1 MTFKPSCPAPTG
13 HLLVMNNIFRV
24 GIIGAGHIAE
34 KAAKTL
40 AAMQDAECLAVGSR
54 SLEKAQAFAA
64 QFGIPRPYGS
74 YDELLA
80 DPDVDLVYIAL
91 PHSLH
96 FEWARRAVL
105 AGKPCLVEK
114 SFMMNAGQA
123 REILSLARERGVLV
137 AEAIWTRYLPIF
149 DTAREILGSGVI
161 GRPVTLT
168 SSLGYNVSAK
178 ERVQR
183 PELGGGALLDLGVY
197 CLTFVRMFGGA
208 AVAGVTT
215 HCTTLPTGCDGSESI
230 VLELENGILATCDVT
245 ALAQGCNISVIA
257 GETGYLVFNDTI
269 HPTKITL
276 MRKDHV
282 VERVWEV
289 PLEVTGFEYQFRACR
304 DAIRNGQIEL
314 PQMPHSEIIY
324 VMELMDRL
332 RSIWGVKFPTD

>member
-1 MTFKPSCPAPTG
+1 
-13 HLLVMNNIFRV
+13 MNV

-34 KAAKTL
+34 KAARTL
-40 AAMQDAECLAVGSR
+40 AAMQDATCLAIGSR
-54 SLEKAQAFAA
+54 ELEKARAFAEN
-64 QFGIPRPYGS
+64 FDIPRAYGS

-96 FEWARRAVL
+96 YEWARRAVL

-114 SFMMNAGQA
+114 SFMMNARQA

-137 AEAIWTRYLPIF
+137 AEAIWTRYLPIIEK
-149 DTAREILGSGVI
+149 AKEILASGVI
-161 GRPVTLT
+161 GQPRTIT
-168 SSLGYNVSAK
+168 SSLAYNVAHK
-178 ERVQR
+178 ERVLK

-197 CLTFVRMFGGA
+197 NITFVRMFGGA
-208 AVAGVTT
+208 PISKITS
-215 HCTTLPTGCDGSESI
+215 HCVKFPTGTDASETI
-230 VLELENGILATCDVT
+230 VLELENGVLATLDISGIC
-245 ALAQGCNISVIA
+245 QGDNISVIA

-276 MRKDHV
+276 MRKDHIV
-282 VERVWEV
+282 KRVWEV
-289 PLEVTGFEYQFRACR
+289 PLEITGFEYEFRACR
-304 DAIRNGQIEL
+304 DALAAGALEL

-332 RSIWGVKFPTD
+332 RSLWGVHFPTD

>member
-1 MTFKPSCPAPTG
+1 
-13 HLLVMNNIFRV
+13 MNNGLHV
-24 GIIGAGHIAE
+24 GILGAGHIAE

-40 AAMQDAECLAVGSR
+40 NAMPDAACLAIGSR
-54 SLEKAQAFAA
+54 TLEKAQAFAER
-64 QFGIPRPYGS
+64 FDIPRAYGS

-114 SFMMNAGQA
+114 SFMMNARQA
-123 REILSLARERGVLV
+123 REILTLARERGVLV
-137 AEAIWTRYLPIF
+137 AEAIWTRYLPII
-149 DTAREILGSGVI
+149 DTAREILASGVI
-161 GRPVTLT
+161 GRPFTIT
-168 SSLGYNVSAK
+168 SSLGYNVAAK
-178 ERVQR
+178 ERIQR
-183 PELGGGALLDLGVY
+183 PDLGGGALLDLGVY

-215 HCTTLPTGCDGSESI
+215 HCTTLPTGCDASETI
-230 VLELENGILATCDVT
+230 VLELENGVLATCDVT
-245 ALAQGCNISVIA
+245 ATAQGCNISVIA

-289 PLEVTGFEYQFRACR
+289 PLEITGFEYEFRACR
-304 DAIRNGQIEL
+304 DALLNGALEL
-314 PQMPHSEIIY
+314 PQMPHSEILY

-332 RSIWGVKFPTD
+332 RSLWGIHFPTD